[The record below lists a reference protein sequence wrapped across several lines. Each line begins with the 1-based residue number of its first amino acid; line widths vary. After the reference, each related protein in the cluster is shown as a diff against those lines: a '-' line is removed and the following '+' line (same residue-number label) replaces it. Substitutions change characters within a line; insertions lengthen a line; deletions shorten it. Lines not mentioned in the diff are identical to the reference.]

1 MIPGVLPETVLAA
14 LAQRLEVA
22 ADHLGWSG
30 RLPHAPA
37 PRAVAL
43 LDGVTELLP
52 PRPGPEVWLF
62 LVAVLGRLPV
72 ATEVESSAR
81 VLDLDGG
88 RALTT
93 HALDLARRE
102 PSGLRVDLEME
113 VVTDRVVLC
122 ADYCAREDNHTG
134 VQRVARAVAERWRAE
149 HGVVAVADIDERTA
163 YRNLAPR
170 EEARVY
176 HHGRDVDVDPL
187 DERSYRARLVVP
199 FRTTVVFAEV
209 MHEDASPTNLAM
221 ARYSG
226 NTTCAIGYDTI
237 PILSSSL
244 RPPEDAGVFTR
255 YLSVVKHLDRVAT
268 ISDSAGAEFQG
279 FVDMLVAQGL
289 PGPVVQTVVLA
300 SEIDR
305 HEQPPAS
312 RPADAPPLVV
322 VPSRLEAHKNVLMA
336 VQAAHR
342 LWREGLEFELVLLG
356 GPGRGQE
363 LVLDAVGE
371 IEAEGHPIRALGWV
385 NDRVMWQTLTD
396 AAFAV
401 FVSLHE
407 GYGLPIVEA
416 LASGTPVLTSNFG
429 SQAEI
434 ARGGGCVTAD
444 PRSLTAVADE
454 MRALISSPERRAELA
469 SEIPRRPVKRWDE
482 YAAELWEFLV
492 ECSGGAR

>member
-1 MIPGVLPETVLAA
+1 MIPGVLPETVLEA

-22 ADHLGWSG
+22 AEHLGWSG
-30 RLPHAPA
+30 ELPDPPA
-37 PRAVAL
+37 ARAVAL
-43 LDGVTELLP
+43 LGGVSGVLP

-62 LVAVLGRLPV
+62 LVATLGRMPT

-88 RALTT
+88 AALTT
-93 HALDLARRE
+93 HVLELALRQ

-113 VVTDRVVLC
+113 VVTDRVVVC

-134 VQRVARAVAERWRAE
+134 VQRVARAVAERWRTA
-149 HGVVAVADIDERTA
+149 HDVVAVADIDERTA

-176 HHGRDVDVDPL
+176 HYGRDVDVDPSH
-187 DERSYRARLVVP
+187 ERSYRARLVVP
-199 FRTTVVFAEV
+199 YRTTVVFAEV
-209 MHEDASPTNLAM
+209 MHEDTAPTNLAL
-221 ARYSG
+221 AHYSG

-244 RPPEDAGVFTR
+244 RPPEDPGVFTR
-255 YLSVVKHLDRVAT
+255 YLSVVKHLSRIAA
-268 ISDSAGAEFQG
+268 ISASASAEFQG

-289 PGPVVQTVVLA
+289 PGPGVHTVVLA

-305 HEQPPAS
+305 HVAPPAS

-342 LWREGLEFELVLLG
+342 LWRDGLDFELVLLG

-363 LVLDAVGE
+363 LVLDAIRE

-385 NDRVMWQTLTD
+385 DDDVMWQALTD

-416 LASGTPVLTSNFG
+416 LSCGTPVLTSDFG
-429 SQAEI
+429 AQAEI
-434 ARGGGCVTAD
+434 ARGGGCVTTD
-444 PRSLTAVADE
+444 PRNLTAVADA
-454 MRALISSPERRAELA
+454 MRLLVCSPELRAQLA
-469 SEIPRRPVKRWDE
+469 AEIPQRPVKSWDD
-482 YAAELWEFLV
+482 YAVELWECLV
-492 ECSGGAR
+492 EPAGGPR